1 MKRFFILTL
10 ILAFGMMLPTKLS
23 AGQLASRQTVVQ
35 PVVTPPD
42 SVIVEIEAYTI
53 NNVFSKCFANCDKDG
68 DVKVTVAE
76 AAAADTLMLGYGGR
90 KNIISDL
97 SILKF
102 FPNLKFLDPG
112 NYTGE
117 VLDIRNMK
125 KLEELNLRLAV
136 FIKKIII
143 PTGCFPKIIYPAGEG
158 VLEVERVRV
167 PDPNNPMSWFD

>member
-1 MKRFFILTL
+1 MKKILML
-10 ILAFGMMLPTKLS
+10 SSLMMLCIAAMAQKKAS
-23 AGQLASRQTVVQ
+23 APS
-35 PVVTPPD
+35 D
-42 SVIVEIEAYTI
+42 SVIVNIEEYTI
-53 NNVFSKCFANCDKDG
+53 NNVFSKCFAPCDKNGDG
-68 DVKVTVAE
+68 KLTVAE
-76 AAAADTLMLGYGGR
+76 AASADTLMLGYGGR

-125 KLEELNLRLAV
+125 HLEELNLRLAV
-136 FIKKIII
+136 FLKKIII

-158 VLEVERVRV
+158 EFVIERVRV
-167 PDPNNPMSWFD
+167 ADPDNPMSWFD

>member
-1 MKRFFILTL
+1 MKKILL
-10 ILAFGMMLPTKLS
+10 
-23 AGQLASRQTVVQ
+23 LASLMMFCLAATAQTKTH
-35 PVVTPPD
+35 TPPSD

-53 NNVFSKCFANCDKDG
+53 NNVFSKCFVNCDKDKDG
-68 DVKVTVAE
+68 KVTVAE
-76 AAAADTLMLGYGGR
+76 AAVADTLMLGYGGR
-90 KNIISDL
+90 KNIINDL

-125 KLEELNLRLAV
+125 KLEVLNLRLAV
-136 FIKKIII
+136 FLKKIII

-158 VLEVERVRV
+158 EFIIERVRIV
-167 PDPNNPMSWFD
+167 DPANPMSWFD

>member
-1 MKRFFILTL
+1 MKKILL
-10 ILAFGMMLPTKLS
+10 
-23 AGQLASRQTVVQ
+23 LASLMMFCLVATAQTKTH
-35 PVVTPPD
+35 TPPSD

-53 NNVFSKCFANCDKDG
+53 NNVFSRCFVNCDKNKDG
-68 DVKVTVAE
+68 KVTVAE

-90 KNIISDL
+90 KNIINDL
-97 SILKF
+97 SILNF

-136 FIKKIII
+136 FLKKIII
-143 PTGCFPKIIYPAGEG
+143 PTGCFPKIIYPAGDGEFI
-158 VLEVERVRV
+158 VERVRIV
-167 PDPNNPMSWFD
+167 DPDNPMSWFD